1 MLKVFA
7 ALARMLQ
14 VSNFELRIGWRYLY
28 GHQRDRLMT
37 VAALVSLAFTGLS
50 ALMLALSSGAN
61 PLAVIAVVVG
71 LIATSVFGLLALF
84 SVFISVS
91 VLGVALGVAALTIVL
106 AVTTG
111 FEAQFREKV
120 LGVNAHVIVQ
130 KSQSTFAEYRDVM
143 DKAKAID
150 PDVLAV
156 QPFIFAEMLVTRG
169 KGHLS
174 GVAIKGIDPELVSGV
189 LDLQKHMIE
198 GSVESL
204 KKSAGSDLARPI
216 TSPSQGGA
224 DAGADGR
231 AAPAGEPAGASSSEP
246 GGADGADGADDDGPV
261 DPGADPH
268 ANSPDEQL
276 PAIIMGKEL
285 AHKLRAKVGDVVTV
299 VVPLSNIDFDTWR
312 AKSSAPRTR
321 KFLVT
326 GVFYSGFDEYDRR
339 LMYTALENTQELIGR
354 GDQVMGVELKV
365 KDVARAAAIARKLE
379 QKLGG
384 PPYQVEDWYQL
395 NHNLFTALRIQKAVL
410 VVILTLII
418 AVAAFN
424 MVSALTMIVTD
435 KTRDVAILKSM
446 GTQSTSVAAVF
457 QVMGLA
463 IGGVGTLLG
472 VIIGLTTAVVTRN
485 YGYHLDPKVYL
496 IDRLPIELRPL
507 EVLLVIGVTMIISLL
522 ATIGPALSAAS
533 LRPVEGLRYD

>member
-1 MLKVFA
+1 MMRL
-7 ALARMLQ
+7 LASLGRLLR
-14 VSNFELRIGWRYLY
+14 VSRFELRVGWRYLY
-28 GHQRDRLMT
+28 GGRRDRLMGMCAL
-37 VAALVSLAFTGLS
+37 AALALTAAAGVS
-50 ALMLALSSGAN
+50 LALSSGTN
-61 PLAVIAVVVG
+61 PLAVITVVVG
-71 LIATSVFGLLALF
+71 MVATSVFGLLALF
-84 SVFISVS
+84 SVFTSVS

-120 LGVNAHVIVQ
+120 LGVNAHVIIQ

-143 DKAKAID
+143 ETARTID
-150 PDVLAV
+150 PEVLAV

-174 GVAIKGIDPELVSGV
+174 GVAIKGIDPELVGGV
-189 LDLQKHMIE
+189 LDLEKHMIQ
-198 GSVESL
+198 GSVASL
-204 KKSAGSDLARPI
+204 STQPGAASTPCAPAPGQAGLPAR
-216 TSPSQGGA
+216 GGSGEPD
-224 DAGADGR
+224 DAGRDAQDAHAPG
-231 AAPAGEPAGASSSEP
+231 ATAPA
-246 GGADGADGADDDGPV
+246 ADGAGAAADGAAP
-261 DPGADPH
+261 
-268 ANSPDEQL
+268 EQL

-285 AHKLRAKVGDVVTV
+285 AHKLRARCGDIVTV

-321 KFLVT
+321 KFRVT

-339 LMYTALENTQELIGR
+339 LMYTALENTQELVGR

-365 KDVARAAAIARKLE
+365 KDVGRAAAIARKLE
-379 QKLGG
+379 RALGG
-384 PPYQVEDWYQL
+384 PPYQVEDWYEL

-424 MVSALTMIVTD
+424 MVSALTMMVTD

-446 GTQSTSVAAVF
+446 GTQSSSVAAVF
-457 QVMGLA
+457 QIMGLA
-463 IGGVGTLLG
+463 IGGIGTVLG
-472 VIIGLTTAVVTRN
+472 VLIGITAALVMQA

-496 IDRLPIELRPL
+496 IDRLPIELRPS
-507 EVLLVIGVTMIISLL
+507 EVLLVIGVTMGISLG
-522 ATIGPALSAAS
+522 ATIGPALTAAS
-533 LRPVEGLRYD
+533 LRPVDGLRYD

>member
-37 VAALVSLAFTGLS
+37 VAALVSLAFTVLS

-169 KGHLS
+169 RGHLS

-204 KKSAGSDLARPI
+204 KKHAGSDLAKPI

-231 AAPAGEPAGASSSEP
+231 AAPTGASGSS
-246 GGADGADGADDDGPV
+246 GGEADETDDGAPV

-285 AHKLRAKVGDVVTV
+285 ARKLRAKVGDVVTV

-321 KFLVT
+321 KFRVT

-446 GTQSTSVAAVF
+446 GTQSTSVAAIF

-472 VIIGLTTAVVTRN
+472 VILGLTTAIVTRN

-507 EVLLVIGVTMIISLL
+507 EVLLVIGVTMVISLL

>member
-7 ALARMLQ
+7 ALARLLQ
-14 VSNFELRIGWRYLY
+14 VSRFELRVGWRYLY
-28 GHQRDRLMT
+28 GHQRDRVMSRS
-37 VAALVSLAFTGLS
+37 ALLALAFTALAGLV
-50 ALMLALSSGAN
+50 LLFSSGEN
-61 PLAVIAVVVG
+61 PLAVIAVVLG

-84 SVFISVS
+84 SVFTSVS

-143 DKAKAID
+143 EKAKAID

-174 GVAIKGIDPELVSGV
+174 GVAIKGIDPELVGGV

-204 KKSAGSDLARPI
+204 AGKPGAAPPDPNANPDDDPSAGLP
-216 TSPSQGGA
+216 P
-224 DAGADGR
+224 
-231 AAPAGEPAGASSSEP
+231 EE
-246 GGADGADGADDDGPV
+246 
-261 DPGADPH
+261 
-268 ANSPDEQL
+268 L

-285 AHKLRAKVGDVVTV
+285 AHKLRAKVGDIVTV

-321 KFLVT
+321 KFRVT

-339 LMYTALENTQELIGR
+339 LMYTALRHTQELVGR

-424 MVSALTMIVTD
+424 MVSALTMVVTD
-435 KTRDVAILKSM
+435 KTRDIAILKSM
-446 GTQSTSVAAVF
+446 GTQSISVAAVF

-463 IGGVGTLLG
+463 IGGVGTVLG
-472 VIIGLTTAVVTRN
+472 VIIGLTTAVVMRN

-496 IDRLPIELRPL
+496 IDRLPIELRPM
-507 EVLLVIGVTMIISLL
+507 EVLLVIGVTMGISLI
-522 ATIGPALSAAS
+522 ATIGPALTAAS
-533 LRPVEGLRYD
+533 LRPVDGLRYD

>member
-1 MLKVFA
+1 MFKIFE
-7 ALARMLQ
+7 ALVRLLQ
-14 VSNFELRIGWRYLY
+14 VSRFEIRVGWRYLY
-28 GHQRDRLMT
+28 GGRRDRVM
-37 VAALVSLAFTGLS
+37 AMCALGALTITALAGLALAF
-50 ALMLALSSGAN
+50 SSGAN
-61 PLAVIAVVVG
+61 PLAVIIVVLG
-71 LIATSVFGLLALF
+71 LIATSVCGLLALF
-84 SVFISVS
+84 SVFTSVS

-143 DKAKAID
+143 AKAKAID

-174 GVAIKGIDPELVSGV
+174 GVAIKGIDPELVGGV

-198 GSVESL
+198 GSVASL
-204 KKSAGSDLARPI
+204 GDPSDDP
-216 TSPSQGGA
+216 
-224 DAGADGR
+224 DA
-231 AAPAGEPAGASSSEP
+231 P
-246 GGADGADGADDDGPV
+246 GDV
-261 DPGADPH
+261 PGADVAPP
-268 ANSPDEQL
+268 AEGSAAATAAIERL

-321 KFLVT
+321 KFRVS

-339 LMYTALENTQELIGR
+339 LMYTALRHTQELVGR

-365 KDVARAAAIARKLE
+365 KDVGRAAAIARKLE

-384 PPYQVEDWYQL
+384 PPYQVEDWYEL

-424 MVSALTMIVTD
+424 MVSALTMMVTD
-435 KTRDVAILKSM
+435 KTRDIAILKSM
-446 GTQSTSVAAVF
+446 GTQSFSVAAIF

-463 IGGVGTLLG
+463 IGGVGTVLG
-472 VIIGLTTAVVTRN
+472 IIIGLTTAVVMRG

-507 EVLLVIGVTMIISLL
+507 EVLLVIGVTMGISLI
-522 ATIGPALSAAS
+522 ATIGPALSGAA
-533 LRPVEGLRYD
+533 LRPVDGLRYD